1 MIFNTYLGNVSSY
14 QDKLRL
20 VLNKP
25 VKTREHYDA
34 IMKMFSDYLFTEGF
48 MMSRAEARIDGYTNE
63 HSAPLEDVKNI
74 LSDTPKFWKLE
85 LYNKRNQLIT
95 RDTFV
100 A

>member
-1 MIFNTYLGNVSSY
+1 MIFNIHLGNVSSY
-14 QDKLRL
+14 QDKIRL

-25 VKTREHYDA
+25 IGTKEQYDL
-34 IMKMFSDYLFTEGF
+34 IMRTFSDYLFTEGF
-48 MMSRAEARIDGYTNE
+48 MMCRAETRIDGYVNE
-63 HSAPLEDVKNI
+63 HSVALEDVKNI